1 MGGSEGER
9 IMDLA
14 AESPDDDFFESLM
27 AQYTDAW
34 NREDID
40 AIEDYYHLP
49 FFSYKDGALEVFVDA
64 DLSRAADLEW
74 IEVNR
79 REGPAR
85 WERLTSQLQRLGR
98 NAALVTTRWAFRRPD
113 GTAVWDFVD
122 TFQLCRFDGRWQFLN
137 RTLHD

>member
-1 MGGSEGER
+1 M
-9 IMDLA
+9 A
-14 AESPDDDFFESLM
+14 SPDDDFFESLM
-27 AQYTDAW
+27 AGYTDAW

-49 FFSYKDGALEVFVDA
+49 FFSYKDGALEVFADA
-64 DLSRAADLEW
+64 DIGRAADLEW

-85 WERLTSQLQRLGR
+85 WERLTSEVRRLGR
-98 NAALVTTRWAFRRPD
+98 NAVLITTRWVFRRPD

-122 TFQLCRFDGRWQFLN
+122 TFQLCRFDGRWRFLN